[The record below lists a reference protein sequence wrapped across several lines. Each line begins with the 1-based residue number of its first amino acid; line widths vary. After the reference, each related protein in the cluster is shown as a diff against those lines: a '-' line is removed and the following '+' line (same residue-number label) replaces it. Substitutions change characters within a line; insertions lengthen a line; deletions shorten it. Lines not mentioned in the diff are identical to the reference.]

1 VKVLLVEDTI
11 GKPVQSILQKS
22 GHDVLLATSIGS
34 AQRHLGQPG
43 IDLFLLDWMLPD
55 GSGLDLVQ
63 TIRRDAN
70 YRDAS
75 ILMMSSRSDRSD
87 IVTAI
92 RSGIDGYL
100 AKPFRPSELRSRLNE
115 VWQRRNGQ
123 RSLRQKVELLVGR
136 QTLLDRHGETPLVV
150 LGEGATTVAALER
163 SENGPVL
170 EHLATATTMIA
181 AANAFLPTL
190 ELGYCLSQSTGDVSK
205 LLRQRATRN
214 RVQLAV
220 VSTQCQG
227 NCMVMARLLHLR
239 GAEDMKLCVVD
250 ERWSE
255 LSSAERTE
263 LDSYGVPILRRSE
276 LDANRWRD
284 IIEMQVIRRWSPELH
299 EQFIGSGL
307 RDDSLWED
315 LDMLTG

>member
-1 VKVLLVEDTI
+1 MKILLVEDTI
-11 GKPVQSILQKS
+11 GEPVRAILEKS
-22 GHDVLLATSIGS
+22 GHMVVLATGID
-34 AQRHLGQPG
+34 AARRLLGQPG

-63 TIRRDAN
+63 TIRQN
-70 YRDAS
+70 SHYRDAP

-100 AKPFRPSELRSRLNE
+100 AKPFRPGELRSRLNE

-123 RSLRQKVELLVGR
+123 RSQRQRAELIVTH
-136 QTLLDRHGETPLVV
+136 QTSLDRYGDTPLIV
-150 LGEGATTVAALER
+150 LGEGAITVRALEAPGNVAA
-163 SENGPVL
+163 L

-190 ELGYCLSQSTGDVSK
+190 ELGYCLSESTGDVSR
-205 LLRQRATRN
+205 LLRQRATRD

-239 GAEDMKLCVVD
+239 STEAVRLCVVD
-250 ERWSE
+250 ERWSD
-255 LSSAERTE
+255 LTSAERTE
-263 LDSYGVPILRRSE
+263 LEGYEVSVFRRAE

-299 EQFIGSGL
+299 EQFIDTGL
-307 RDDSLWED
+307 RDDAVWED
-315 LDMLTG
+315 LDLPLG